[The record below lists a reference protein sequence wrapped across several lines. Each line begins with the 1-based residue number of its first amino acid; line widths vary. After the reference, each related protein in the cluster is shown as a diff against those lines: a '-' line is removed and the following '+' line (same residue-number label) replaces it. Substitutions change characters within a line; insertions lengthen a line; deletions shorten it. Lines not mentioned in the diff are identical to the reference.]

1 MRQTWLFASGRLVN
15 CHWLTLM
22 AVLLVVVLQ
31 TPVLASEE
39 RQPLAEWQ
47 VLLQTGPACRTCYL
61 IFSHCSLVESPTMDF
76 TGRHFPKDLILQTI
90 RWYLRYSLSYRD
102 IEEILEERGV
112 EIDHTTPYRWV
123 QEYAP
128 QLEAEHRKRRK
139 PCGTSWRMD
148 ETYIKIKGEWVYLY
162 RAVDKEG
169 DTVDFLLTK
178 KRDKKAA
185 TRFFKK
191 AIRLNGMPE
200 KVTIDKSGA
209 NTAAL
214 EGLNQEQKVADE
226 PEIQIRQIKYLNNL
240 VEQDHRGIKR
250 RTKPMLG
257 FLSGTSITAT
267 TSTDSEL
274 VALWINRRTPSLD
287 SLSTS

>member
-1 MRQTWLFASGRLVN
+1 MDFSGR
-15 CHWLTLM
+15 H
-22 AVLLVVVLQ
+22 
-31 TPVLASEE
+31 
-39 RQPLAEWQ
+39 
-47 VLLQTGPACRTCYL
+47 Y
-61 IFSHCSLVESPTMDF
+61 
-76 TGRHFPKDLILQTI
+76 PKDLILQTV
-90 RWYLRYSLSYRD
+90 RWYLRYNLSYRN
-102 IEEILEERGV
+102 IEDILEERGV

-139 PCGTSWRMD
+139 VSGTSWRMD

-162 RAVDKEG
+162 RAVDTEG

-191 AIRLNGMPE
+191 AIRLNGAPE

-214 EGLNQEQKVADE
+214 NDLNEKREKAGE
-226 PEIQIRQIKYLNNL
+226 PGIEIRQIKYLNNL
-240 VEQDHRGIKR
+240 VEQDHRGVKR

-257 FLSGTSITAT
+257 FQSFKTA
-267 TSTDSEL
+267 
-274 VALWINRRTPSLD
+274 RRTLKGVELCHMIRKGQYDKTESANDWEYFYSLAG
-287 SLSTS
+287 